1 MGEAF
6 DQTKVKK
13 ASFLELLKRI
23 GPGIILAGVVIGPGI
38 SPHLRCWDPTMDTQ

>member
-6 DQTKVKK
+6 DQTKVEK

-23 GPGIILAGVVIGPGI
+23 GPGIILAGVV